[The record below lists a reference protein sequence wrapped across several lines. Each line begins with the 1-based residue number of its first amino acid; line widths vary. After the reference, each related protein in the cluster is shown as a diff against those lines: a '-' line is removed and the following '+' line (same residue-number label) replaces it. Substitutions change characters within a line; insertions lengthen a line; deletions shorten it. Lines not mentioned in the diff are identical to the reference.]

1 MSELTFSIIKPD
13 AMAKRLAGRI
23 LTRLEEEG
31 FKPRGL
37 RFMKLSEAQ
46 AQGFYAEHKD
56 KPFFGSLVKFMTGG
70 PVIVMALEKDHAVPD
85 LRKLMGA
92 TDPAKADPNTL
103 RKLYGSTI
111 ERNAIHGSADPE
123 SARREVHFFFP
134 ESELV

>member
-1 MSELTFSIIKPD
+1 MSELTFSILKPD

-23 LTRLEEEG
+23 LNRLEEEG
-31 FKPRGL
+31 FKLRGL
-37 RFMKLSEAQ
+37 KLVKLNETQ
-46 AQGFYAEHKD
+46 ARGFYAEHKD
-56 KPFFGSLVKFMTGG
+56 KSFFGSLVKFMTGG
-70 PVIVMALEKDHAVPD
+70 PVIVMALEKDNAIAD

-123 SARREVHFFFP
+123 SARREVRYFFP
-134 ESELV
+134 DFEII

>member
-1 MSELTFSIIKPD
+1 MSEMTFSIIKPD

-37 RFMKLSEAQ
+37 RFVKLSEAQ
-46 AQGFYAEHKD
+46 AQGFYAEHRD

-70 PVIVMALEKDHAVPD
+70 PVIVMALEKDNAITD
-85 LRKLMGA
+85 LRKLMGS

-123 SARREVHFFFP
+123 SAPREIRFFFP
-134 ESELV
+134 DYEFI

>member
-1 MSELTFSIIKPD
+1 MKALTLSILKPD

-23 LTRLEEEG
+23 LTRIEEEG
-31 FKPRGL
+31 FRLRGL
-37 RFMKLSEAQ
+37 RLVHLTGAQ
-46 AQGFYAEHKD
+46 AEGFYEEHRE

-70 PVIVMALEKDHAVPD
+70 PVIVMALEKENGIAD

-111 ERNAIHGSADPE
+111 ERNAIHGSSDPD
-123 SARREVHFFFP
+123 SARREVRYFFP
-134 ESELV
+134 DFELI

>member
-13 AMAKRLAGRI
+13 AMAKRLTGRI

-31 FKPRGL
+31 FKLRGL
-37 RFMKLSEAQ
+37 KLVKLNEAQ

-70 PVIVMALEKDHAVPD
+70 PVIVMALEKNNAIAD
-85 LRKLMGA
+85 LRKLMGS

-123 SARREVHFFFP
+123 SAHREVRYFFP
-134 ESELV
+134 DYKLY

>member
-1 MSELTFSIIKPD
+1 MSELTFSIVKPD

-31 FKPRGL
+31 FKLRGL
-37 RFMKLSEAQ
+37 KLVKLNEAQ
-46 AQGFYAEHKD
+46 AQGFYAEHRD

-70 PVIVMALEKDHAVPD
+70 PVIVMALEKDNAIAD
-85 LRKLMGA
+85 LRKLMGS

-111 ERNAIHGSADPE
+111 ERNAIHGSADPD
-123 SARREVHFFFP
+123 SARREVRYFFP
-134 ESELV
+134 DYEL

>member
-1 MSELTFSIIKPD
+1 MSEVTFSIIKPD

-31 FKPRGL
+31 FKLRGL
-37 RFMKLSEAQ
+37 RFVKLSEAQ
-46 AQGFYAEHKD
+46 AQGFYAEHRD

-70 PVIVMALEKDHAVPD
+70 PVIVMALEKDNGVAD
-85 LRKLMGA
+85 LRKLMGS

-103 RKLYGSTI
+103 RKLFGSTI
-111 ERNAIHGSADPE
+111 ERNAIHGSADPD

-134 ESELV
+134 ECDLV

>member
-1 MSELTFSIIKPD
+1 MSELTFSIVKPD

-37 RFMKLSEAQ
+37 RLVKLSEAQ
-46 AQGFYAEHKD
+46 AQGFYAEHRD

-70 PVIVMALEKDHAVPD
+70 PVIVMALEKDNAIAD
-85 LRKLMGA
+85 LRKLMGS

-123 SARREVHFFFP
+123 SARREVRYFFP
-134 ESELV
+134 DFELI